1 MHGRWVEMNGQS
13 DHRTH
18 GLCDHDDI
26 ISKFAKHGLVVIG
39 LEHPNDT
46 RIIKYAQKIAAQAP
60 QLLDKGAAAE
70 RIAVSKHSKGGSIV
84 ILAAGLLNDPR
95 INYAILA
102 SCGKDG
108 TRCAR
113 QQCKRIEKNVQQL

>member
-1 MHGRWVEMNGQS
+1 MRKSPASSDVRARYIFYMHGRWVEMNGQS

-46 RIIKYAQKIAAQAP
+46 RII
-60 QLLDKGAAAE
+60 
-70 RIAVSKHSKGGSIV
+70 
-84 ILAAGLLNDPR
+84 
-95 INYAILA
+95 
-102 SCGKDG
+102 
-108 TRCAR
+108 
-113 QQCKRIEKNVQQL
+113 